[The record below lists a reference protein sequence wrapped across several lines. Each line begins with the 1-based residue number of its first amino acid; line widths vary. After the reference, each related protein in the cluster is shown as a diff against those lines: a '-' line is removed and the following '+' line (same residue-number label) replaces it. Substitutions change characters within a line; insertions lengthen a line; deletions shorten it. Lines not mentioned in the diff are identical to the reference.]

1 MTASGSFQ
9 FNLDRIFI
17 RGHLFKIYNV
27 NMEQIQPTVQEQ
39 NIGDAEVQYLLYP
52 GDGPPLVLL
61 HATGFLPW
69 LWHPIAQALSSK
81 YRVIA
86 PYFCDHRAS
95 EPEEGGLSW
104 MVLAQDLA
112 RLCEKL
118 FLDKPFMVGHSMGAT
133 VTAIAHGTQN
143 LKIERMVLIEPI
155 FLPQAIYATGLNV
168 EQHPLASRSIKRRST
183 WDSESEARSY
193 LMSKKMF
200 EKWDKEMLDLYI
212 RYGMISGNG
221 GGLALACH
229 PRHEAALFMGGM
241 RFNPWPILSKIQC
254 PTLVV
259 EGEASENQSFI
270 DLPKITSLI
279 PGGRYRMVEGA
290 GHLIPQEQPGV
301 IAQIIDDFFS

>member
-1 MTASGSFQ
+1 
-9 FNLDRIFI
+9 
-17 RGHLFKIYNV
+17 
-27 NMEQIQPTVQEQ
+27 MEQFQPSVYVQ

-69 LWHPIAQALSSK
+69 LWHPIARALSPR

-86 PYFCDHRAS
+86 PYFCDHRTS

-118 FLDKPFMVGHSMGAT
+118 SLDKPFIVGHSMGAT

-143 LKIERMVLIEPI
+143 LTIERMVLIEPI
-155 FLPQAIYATGLNV
+155 FLPQAIYTTGLNV
-168 EQHPLASRSIKRRST
+168 EQHPLASRSIKRRNT

-193 LMSKKMF
+193 LKSKKMF

-212 RYGMISGNG
+212 RYGMISGDG

-241 RFNPWPILSKIQC
+241 SFDPWPILSKIQC

-270 DLPKITSLI
+270 DLPKIASLI
-279 PGGRYRMVEGA
+279 PGGRYLMVKGA

-301 IAQIIDDFFS
+301 IAQIIDDFFA